1 MDTFVMLL
9 FALIVVVIALVFL
22 SKLLYDKYVQKGSVS
37 ADGTAA
43 TAAAV
48 TGTTTAAGLSAS
60 VVGIG
65 GGALLPGGAAS
76 REGSRLSE
84 PKEVLASK
92 KVSDK
97 FGNAKTLAM

>member
-22 SKLLYDKYVQKGSVS
+22 SKLLYDKYVKKGTVS
-37 ADGTAA
+37 ADGATTAA
-43 TAAAV
+43 TA
-48 TGTTTAAGLSAS
+48 TGASTTVSS
-60 VVGIG
+60 IG
-65 GGALLPGGAAS
+65 GAGALLPGVAAA

-92 KVSDK
+92 KVSRIYK
-97 FGNAKTLAM
+97 M